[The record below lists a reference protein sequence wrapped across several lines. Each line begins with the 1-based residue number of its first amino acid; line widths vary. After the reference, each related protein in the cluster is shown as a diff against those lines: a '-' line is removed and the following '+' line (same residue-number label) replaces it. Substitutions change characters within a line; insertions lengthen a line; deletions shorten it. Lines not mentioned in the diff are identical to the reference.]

1 MLVFLYFLLDY
12 VQSIVEAFVNLQ
24 LLGDDLAGMHDGGV
38 VLAEFIANFG
48 EGKLCQL
55 VNQIH
60 GNVAGKGYVLVAF
73 LSLDV

>member
-1 MLVFLYFLLDY
+1 MLVFLYFLFDY
-12 VQSIVEAFVNLQ
+12 IQGIVEAFVHLQ

-38 VLAEFIANFG
+38 VLAEFIANLG

-60 GNVAGKGYVLVAF
+60 GNVTGKGDVLMAL